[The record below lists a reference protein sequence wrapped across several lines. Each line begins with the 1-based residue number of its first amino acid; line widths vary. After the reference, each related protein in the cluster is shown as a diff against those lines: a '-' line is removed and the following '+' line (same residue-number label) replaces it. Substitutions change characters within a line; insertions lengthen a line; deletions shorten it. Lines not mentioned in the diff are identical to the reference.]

1 MSYDTGDVIE
11 VVEFTDPGCSWAW
24 GTEPKLRLLRWR
36 YGDRLRWRRV
46 LGGLVGDIRT
56 QVQGE
61 FDPVRAAKRYI
72 PYWGEV
78 FKHTGMSYPTKLQ
91 WMYWSTEPA
100 CRAVKAAE
108 LQSDEAGG
116 AVLRRLREQ
125 IFVFGQ
131 PADDAKRIMAAVRG
145 VEGLDQERFAV
156 DLESELAEKSFRED
170 WEETRRPNEY
180 VMTLEG
186 DWPGVG
192 RAKQTEGHWRFVFPT
207 LIFRGPDHE
216 TTVPG
221 WCAYDDYE
229 AALEFQLPGVTDE
242 RRPDPTPQEA
252 FATWPSLAAKEL
264 EILCGPGATPPDGV
278 VAYDWGEGS
287 FYMTRR
293 EASARRLK
301 V

>member
-1 MSYDTGDVIE
+1 MDSIE

-36 YGDRLRWRRV
+36 FGDRLRWRRV
-46 LGGLVGDIRT
+46 LGGLIGDMSNY
-56 QVQGE
+56 VDGA

-72 PYWGEV
+72 PYWEQV
-78 FKHTGMSYPTKLQ
+78 YKLTRQSYPTKLQ
-91 WMYWSTEPA
+91 WMYSSTDVQG
-100 CRAVKAAE
+100 RAVKAAE

-125 IFVFGQ
+125 IFVFGE
-131 PADDAKRIMAAVRG
+131 PADTVKRIIAAVRG
-145 VEGLDQERFAV
+145 IEGLDQERFAV
-156 DLESELAEKSFRED
+156 DLESELAEKAFKED

-186 DWPGVG
+186 DWPGIG
-192 RAKQTEGHWRFVFPT
+192 RAKHTEGHWRFVFPT
-207 LIFRGPDHE
+207 IVFSGADHE

-229 AALEFQLPGVTDE
+229 SALEFQLPGSTDE

-252 FATWPSLAAKEL
+252 FATWPTLTDNEL
-264 EILCGPGATPPDGV
+264 EVLCGPGATPPDGV
-278 VAYDWGEGS
+278 VAYDWGEGRL
-287 FYMTRR
+287 FLTRR
-293 EASARRLK
+293 EASARKLK
-301 V
+301 L